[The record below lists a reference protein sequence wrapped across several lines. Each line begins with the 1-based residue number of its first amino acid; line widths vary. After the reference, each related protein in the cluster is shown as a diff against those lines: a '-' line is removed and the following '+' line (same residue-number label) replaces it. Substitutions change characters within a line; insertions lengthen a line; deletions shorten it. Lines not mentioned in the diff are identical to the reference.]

1 MKTSSVRPGCLF
13 VILLLAF
20 THCAFAAGPVDP
32 TALLQ
37 HAFDVWRGKSSYT
50 ELSMTVHRP
59 EWERS
64 LSLKG
69 WTRGKSDSLVR
80 FTAPP
85 KDAGNAT
92 LMLGHTTW
100 VFNPRINQI
109 IQVPGGMM
117 AQSWMGSDFS
127 YNDLAK
133 SDSVLRDYT
142 HRLLDTAKLKGH
154 TIYTI
159 EALPKPDAPVV
170 WGKQIIKIRDD
181 DILLQE
187 TFYDQDMQAVRE
199 LDTTRIGRLGGRL
212 YPVQMTM
219 KPLDQP
225 GHWTRIDYT
234 AAYFDLHLPDY
245 LFTNANLRNP
255 RPWKAP

>member
-1 MKTSSVRPGCLF
+1 MHHLKRLMPA
-13 VILLLAF
+13 LLLVCVTSAV
-20 THCAFAAGPVDP
+20 AAGQPDP

-37 HAFDVWRGKSSYT
+37 SAFDLWRGKSSYT
-50 ELSMTVHRP
+50 ELTMTVHRP

-64 LSLKG
+64 MSLKG

-80 FTAPP
+80 FTAPA

-100 VFNPRINQI
+100 IFNPRINQI

-127 YNDLAK
+127 YDDLAK

-142 HRLLDTAKLKGH
+142 HKLIKTEMQDGH
-154 TIYTI
+154 EMYTV
-159 EALPKPDAPVV
+159 EAIPKPDAAVV
-170 WGKQIIKIRDD
+170 WGKQVIRIRDD
-181 DILLQE
+181 RMLMQE
-187 TFYDQDMQAVRE
+187 TFFDQDMKPVRE
-199 LDTTRIGRLGGRL
+199 LDTTRIGKLGGRL

-219 KPLDQP
+219 KTLDKP

-234 AAYFDLHLPDY
+234 SGRFDLDLPDY

-255 RPWKAP
+255 RPWKRP